1 MFSYPKRMVMQSK
14 IPINITTATL
24 QKHTLSATSEE
35 LVKSLQVT
43 LQMPLL
49 GLQIQKSFSLG
60 SKYAP
65 ISDCLQR
72 SGNQSVTEIK
82 ASDEVKSC

>member
-24 QKHTLSATSEE
+24 QKHPLSATSEE

-60 SKYAP
+60 SKYVP
-65 ISDCLQR
+65 NSDCLQR
-72 SGNQSVTEIK
+72 TGYQSITRTK
-82 ASDEVKSC
+82 ANDEVKSR

>member
-14 IPINITTATL
+14 VSINITTATL
-24 QKHTLSATSEE
+24 QKHSLSATSEE

-43 LQMPLL
+43 LQIPLL

-65 ISDCLQR
+65 NSDCLQR
-72 SGNQSVTEIK
+72 SGNQSVTKIK
-82 ASDEVKSC
+82 ANNEVKSR

>member
-43 LQMPLL
+43 LQIPLL

-60 SKYAP
+60 SKYTP
-65 ISDCLQR
+65 NSECLQR
-72 SGNQSVTEIK
+72 TGNQSVTKIK
-82 ASDEVKSC
+82 ANDEVKSC